1 MSTLITPDIRL
12 SRQQIAAVTTS
23 SDDAAEVAAIRS
35 RDPATLERI
44 ARRHLPLL
52 LRAARAAGVP
62 EASAHDAAQDAFLV
76 FVRRAEDFDGR
87 SSVKSWLL
95 GILYRT
101 LRSARRELAREE
113 PLSQLDD
120 TLEARFDRQGMWIR
134 PPQSPERYT
143 ARTQA
148 MSWLRGCL
156 EALND
161 RRRLA
166 FILRE
171 VEQLETDEIC
181 KILEITPNSLG
192 VLLFRARNALREC
205 MEAKGIRGANDVAM

>member
-1 MSTLITPDIRL
+1 MT
-12 SRQQIAAVTTS
+12 SRTEDAAV
-23 SDDAAEVAAIRS
+23 VAAIRR

-44 ARRHLPLL
+44 ARTHLPLL
-52 LRAARAAGVP
+52 LRAARAAGAV
-62 EASAHDAAQDAFLV
+62 EANAHDAVQDALLV

-87 SSVKSWLL
+87 APVESWLL

-101 LRSARRELAREE
+101 LRSQRRQLAREE

-120 TLEARFDRQGMWIR
+120 TFEARFDRRGMWVR
-134 PPQSPERYT
+134 PPESPDRYS
-143 ARTQA
+143 ASAQA
-148 MSWLRGCL
+148 MAWLRNCL
-156 EALND
+156 EELND

-166 FILRE
+166 FVLRE

-192 VLLFRARNALREC
+192 VLLFRARNALRDC